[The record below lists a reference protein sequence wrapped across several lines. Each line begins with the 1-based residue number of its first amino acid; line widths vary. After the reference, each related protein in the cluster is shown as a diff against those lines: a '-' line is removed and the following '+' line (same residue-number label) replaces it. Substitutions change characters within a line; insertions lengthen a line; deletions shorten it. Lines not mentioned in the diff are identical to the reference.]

1 VARHH
6 GMHASRANGS
16 LLIYNQRD
24 PWLPDLVICP
34 RQQAAGLLDA
44 IALAVVSVEMRKES
58 AS

>member
-1 VARHH
+1 
-6 GMHASRANGS
+6 MHASRANGS